1 MESRDLPGQRH
12 VAGERIG
19 QLSSAV
25 EQTGDSVFITDREGR
40 IEYVN
45 PAFERICGYTLD
57 EVRGKT
63 PRVLKSGVHDQAFY
77 ERLWNTLLAG
87 EIYRAVLVNRKKSGE
102 IRRAHL

>member
-19 QLSSAV
+19 QMSSAV

-45 PAFERICGYTLD
+45 NWVYSEPGHGTSFKVYL
-57 EVRGKT
+57 
-63 PRVLKSGVHDQAFY
+63 PRVPVGA
-77 ERLWNTLLAG
+77 EAAG
-87 EIYRAVLVNRKKSGE
+87 ADEPRPA
-102 IRRAHL
+102 